1 MKLIKDQI
9 KNEVLENKD
18 ENNRQSMAINQNNS
32 KINVLEKRDG
42 VFTAKLFKDSNI
54 FNKELSFGNLRNR
67 NKKEEEE
74 FK

>member
-18 ENNRQSMAINQNNS
+18 ENNRQSMTINQNTG

-54 FNKELSFGNLRNR
+54 FNKELSFGNVNR

>member
-1 MKLIKDQI
+1 MV
-9 KNEVLENKD
+9 KNKNV
-18 ENNRQSMAINQNNS
+18 S

-54 FNKELSFGNLRNR
+54 FNKQLSFGNFNR
-67 NKKEEEE
+67 NKKQEDQ

>member
-1 MKLIKDQI
+1 MT
-9 KNEVLENKD
+9 
-18 ENNRQSMAINQNNS
+18 INQNTG

-54 FNKELSFGNLRNR
+54 FNKELSFGNVNK